1 MHFLRFAAFLIAA
14 VLLVPAAWAQT
25 AQPQL
30 PQFQYHPSW
39 SQTSQPEIPYFHY
52 RSVQDL
58 AARPI
63 SPQRG
68 DFDRG
73 IYVNAAG
80 SGNLCGSIV
89 SYNFSAG
96 ENPQL
101 ESITTCTPANKVVTK
116 RAWGMPPKPQSRR
129 VVLMGVAEKESR

>member
-30 PQFQYHPSW
+30 PHLQYHPSW
-39 SQTSQPEIPYFHY
+39 SQTSQPDIPRFHY
-52 RSVQDL
+52 QSRHALPAYPGFS
-58 AARPI
+58 
-63 SPQRG
+63 QRG

-73 IYVNAAG
+73 IYLGAAG
-80 SGNLCGSIV
+80 KMCGCIV

-96 ENPQL
+96 EDPQL
-101 ESITTCTPANKVVTK
+101 ESITTCTPANRVTSK
-116 RAWGMPPKPQSRR
+116 RTRGRQPQPQTRR
-129 VVLMGVAEKESR
+129 VFLMGVAEQSR